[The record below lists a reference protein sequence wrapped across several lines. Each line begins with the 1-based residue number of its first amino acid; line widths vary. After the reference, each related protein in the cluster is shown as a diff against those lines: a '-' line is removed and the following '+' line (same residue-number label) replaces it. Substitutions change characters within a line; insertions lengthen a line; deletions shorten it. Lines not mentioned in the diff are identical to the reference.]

1 MIECCTSQSFSV
13 SFSFSLFT
21 LNPISLLSH
30 SPADAIPS
38 QRCLVTS
45 PIRIVADH
53 RVKLAQANEERC
65 VSSSVPLAVERSRTD
80 YCVLEKKNQEDAAP
94 TTNRRDR
101 HSPTILHK
109 GRHTCNRKKLM
120 FSCERLKKIN
130 VAGCEESHGV
140 QSISARDRYKTQH
153 QCWRGRRACCSGT
166 LLPLGFQANNAKQMQ
181 GG

>member
-94 TTNRRDR
+94 TTNRRRR
-101 HSPTILHK
+101 HLPTTLHD
-109 GRHTCNRKKLM
+109 GRHTCNQEHFGLSQR
-120 FSCERLKKIN
+120 
-130 VAGCEESHGV
+130 
-140 QSISARDRYKTQH
+140 QSS
-153 QCWRGRRACCSGT
+153 RGQKQRACCSGA
-166 LLPLGFQANNAKQMQ
+166 LLPHVFQPNNAKQMRRWLAP
-181 GG
+181 